1 MDIFKNL
8 IFFSAASKKKG
19 GKFRTRIDFISAVC
33 YMIRLEQFCRR
44 VIDRRISVYLVKH
57 DTGAL
62 EIKDGVVK
70 LRAIWQGISIKL
82 FQTLLLLL
90 TFTRA
95 TTGRTVTT

>member
-1 MDIFKNL
+1 MDLKKKSYLLFCGQQ
-8 IFFSAASKKKG
+8 KKG
-19 GKFRTRIDFISAVC
+19 GKFRTRIDFIPAVC

-82 FQTLLLLL
+82 FQILLLLL